1 MNKIILLLAF
11 VFTSNLTSA
20 QSVFDKFD
28 GQEQVTSIIVN
39 KKMFDLMSKV
49 KTEAT
54 DKETLQYF
62 KLIKKL
68 DNLKVFVTSSNKI
81 GADMKKTADSY
92 LKTSNLEEL
101 MRVTDSGRNVKIYV
115 KSGPSD
121 SIKELFMY
129 IDENGKENQTIIMS
143 LTGNF
148 ELNEISSLTNK
159 MNLPGGDLLKK
170 ASKTK
175 K

>member
-11 VFTSNLTSA
+11 VLTSNLTSA

-81 GADMKKTADSY
+81 GTEMKKTADSY

>member
-11 VFTSNLTSA
+11 VLTSNLTSA

-49 KTEAT
+49 KSEAT

-115 KSGPSD
+115 KSDPSD